1 MIAFFFVLQIFIVI
15 FQTKEVW
22 EPTAPPAEEIEHA
35 DENEGSRLMDTPR
48 RQSLMA
54 SDGGKRSHSDWNVTM
69 GEASKRLRHNCLQTI
84 DQNANKILSLEQVC
98 FRQLFPC
105 KLCMQ

>member
-1 MIAFFFVLQIFIVI
+1 
-15 FQTKEVW
+15 VW
-22 EPTAPPAEEIEHA
+22 EPTAPPAEELEHA
-35 DENEGSRLMDTPR
+35 DENESSRLMDTPR

-54 SDGGKRSHSDWNVTM
+54 SEGGKRSHSDWNVTM

-98 FRQLFPC
+98 YRNYFHANYVYS
-105 KLCMQ
+105 KHKKY